1 MEKIIEYFALNP
13 VHLAIALVL
22 AFIVLFSFVK
32 KLLKLSMVIIAIF
45 IIYIAYLVYTG
56 KEFDPNQLNE
66 VGKKA
71 KEIINDSKES
81 IEETIDKRKKMLSI
95 ASLMV
100 IKVSPEPLL
109 SD

>member
-13 VHLAIALVL
+13 VHLALALVL

-81 IEETIDKRKKMLSI
+81 IEETIDKKKKDAVDSI
-95 ASLMV
+95 L
-100 IKVSPEPLL
+100 
-109 SD
+109 DGN

>member
-71 KEIINDSKES
+71 KEIINAEGIVAVTSGVWK
-81 IEETIDKRKKMLSI
+81 ILKINK
-95 ASLMV
+95 
-100 IKVSPEPLL
+100 
-109 SD
+109 

>member
-45 IIYIAYLVYTG
+45 IIYIAYLT
-56 KEFDPNQLNE
+56 EFHTATP
-66 VGKKA
+66 
-71 KEIINDSKES
+71 
-81 IEETIDKRKKMLSI
+81 
-95 ASLMV
+95 
-100 IKVSPEPLL
+100 KVHLPGI
-109 SD
+109 